1 MNCRDALRL
10 LYDVV
15 DNEASEAESAKVREH
30 MKTCS
35 KCSARYKMEQKFK
48 DCIEKKGRYSPECED
63 LKIRIAQQLDAIDN
77 GSGEADL
84 FPSPFK

>member
-15 DNEASEAESAKVREH
+15 DNEASEAEAARVKEHINSCQKCAAKYE
-30 MKTCS
+30 
-35 KCSARYKMEQKFK
+35 MEQKFK
-48 DCIEKKGRYSPECED
+48 ECIEKKGRFAPECDE
-63 LKIRIAQQLDAIDN
+63 LITRIKQQLDDIDN

-84 FPSPFK
+84 FPSPFS